1 MEELTDL
8 RKKVNRIEYEEIKDL
23 KDDIANIKIDLNT
36 NNILTKQ
43 SIDVT
48 RKLSDTMDSVKDAMV
63 NIGNKLGETERT
75 NQELK
80 KSVQCLSGKFEKLET
95 KVEESEDRGKFDYLL
110 WFKQNFIALIM
121 AAGVIGYI
129 FLK

>member
-121 AAGVIGYI
+121 AGGVIGYI

>member
-8 RKKVNRIEYEEIKDL
+8 RKKVNRLEYEEIKEL

-48 RKLSDTMDSVKDAMV
+48 RKLSDTMDSVKEAMV
-63 NIGNKLGETERT
+63 NISNKLGETERT

-80 KSVQCLSGKFEKLET
+80 TSVQCLSSKFEKLET
-95 KVEESEDRGKFDYLL
+95 KVEENEDRGKFDYLL

-121 AAGVIGYI
+121 TGGVIGYI

>member
-129 FLK
+129 FFK

>member
-8 RKKVNRIEYEEIKDL
+8 RKKVNRLEYEEIKDL

-63 NIGNKLGETERT
+63 NIGNKLGETEKT

-80 KSVQCLSGKFEKLET
+80 ISVQCLNGKFEKLET
-95 KVEESEDRGKFDYLL
+95 KVEENENRGKFDYLL

-121 AAGVIGYI
+121 AGGVIGYI